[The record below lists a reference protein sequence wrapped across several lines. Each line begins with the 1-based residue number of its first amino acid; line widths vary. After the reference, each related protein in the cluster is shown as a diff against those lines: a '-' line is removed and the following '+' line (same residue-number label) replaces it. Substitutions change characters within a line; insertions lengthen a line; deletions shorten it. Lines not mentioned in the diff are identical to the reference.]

1 MSRDVR
7 DIIGDLPWIDELV
20 RAGWVS
26 RGVVYVVVG
35 LTAFSVAFQSAPPD
49 NEASPSGALGR
60 IAEHPAGRLL
70 LAVVVL
76 GTGVSRAVLVPLM
89 EPLVAALGIFS
100 DASGPELSRTVQK
113 SGHFVAFFA
122 LTSALWWW
130 RRRLAIGVPSIVLLG
145 IAIAIGT
152 EALQL
157 YVDGRSPR
165 LTDVV
170 IDVVGIGSAL
180 LCVAVARPLFR
191 RGTTARIA
199 AEERSG

>member
-1 MSRDVR
+1 MPVVDVSWQGPVSVLLLVGWAVLL
-7 DIIGDLPWIDELV
+7 IWLLLPACRGAPAWKLLGSVLV
-20 RAGWVS
+20 G
-26 RGVVYVVVG
+26 
-35 LTAFSVAFQSAPPD
+35 
-49 NEASPSGALGR
+49 
-60 IAEHPAGRLL
+60 

-76 GTGVSRAVLVPLM
+76 GTGVSRAVIVPLM
-89 EPLVAALGIFS
+89 EPLVAALGLFS

-130 RRRLAIGVPSIVLLG
+130 RRPLAIGVPSIVLLG